1 MTQANNL
8 QKEILDTLDSYL
20 HKNDYKSAEKHLL
33 KHLERATETKDFSTE
48 ILLRNELMGLY
59 RKLGK
64 RAEALDMITNILNLI
79 EEKNLQNNVGSAT
92 TYLNSATVYKA
103 FGMPE
108 KSITLFEKAKKIYE
122 EKLPQNDERLGGLYN
137 NMALTLVDLKQF
149 DKAKLLNQK
158 AIDVMKNKPLEIAIT
173 HLNMANASE
182 SEKGILEAHEEISHH
197 LEKAKSILEA
207 YENRDGYYAFVCEK
221 CASVFGYFGD
231 FLYDEELQS
240 RARRIY
246 EGT

>member
-1 MTQANNL
+1 MKEINDL
-8 QKEILDTLDSYL
+8 HKEILNKLDSYL

-64 RAEALDMITNILNLI
+64 RAEALDMVTNILNLI
-79 EEKNLQNNVGSAT
+79 EEKNIQNNVGSAT

-137 NMALTLVDLKQF
+137 NMALSLVDLKRF
-149 DKAKLLNQK
+149 DDAYKLYEK
-158 AIDVMKNKPLEIAIT
+158 AISIMEKHDDGLLEVAIT
-173 HLNMANASE
+173 YLNIASAKE
-182 SEKGILEAHEEISHH
+182 AELGLEDSEKIIEEY
-197 LEKAKSILEA
+197 LYKDLKV
-207 YENRDGYYAFVCEK
+207 G
-221 CASVFGYFGD
+221 SV
-231 FLYDEELQS
+231 QS
-240 RARRIY
+240 LSRVRLFA
-246 EGT
+246 TP

>member
-33 KHLERATETKDFSTE
+33 NHLEKATESKDFSTE

-64 RAEALDMITNILNLI
+64 RAEALNMVTNILNLI

-108 KSITLFEKAKKIYE
+108 KSITLFEKAKSSPNAE
-122 EKLPQNDERLGGLYN
+122 FPADSLQNPHLPYRIL
-137 NMALTLVDLKQF
+137 
-149 DKAKLLNQK
+149 
-158 AIDVMKNKPLEIAIT
+158 
-173 HLNMANASE
+173 HL
-182 SEKGILEAHEEISHH
+182 HR
-197 LEKAKSILEA
+197 
-207 YENRDGYYAFVCEK
+207 NR
-221 CASVFGYFGD
+221 
-231 FLYDEELQS
+231 
-240 RARRIY
+240 
-246 EGT
+246 